1 MSEYVVNLMRV
12 NSLNRNGTIIS
23 EQAAREALQKY
34 MDYLVQQEMVKTYK
48 IYVDK
53 ETAEML
59 KLKLGLEERE

>member
-1 MSEYVVNLMRV
+1 
-12 NSLNRNGTIIS
+12 
-23 EQAAREALQKY
+23 
-34 MDYLVQQEMVKTYK
+34 LVQQEMVKTYK